1 MTTLADRLHARA
13 ARFEQRAA
21 RTRAR
26 AERAGRRIT
35 VGSDAHRDLFCQ
47 HFHDTYHEYDP
58 ETLPWPELTEVELE
72 RLRGV
77 PFWQEVYHTERRAGA
92 IVDAFAPQVTDPVV
106 HAAVALQGREET
118 RHAKLIRVMIDR
130 YGLDATEQPLEAFP
144 ADLETAFIDFGFG
157 ECLDAFLGFGAFKT
171 ARESRFLPEAM
182 FDIFDVLM
190 FEETRHIV
198 FFINYMA
205 WRQAR
210 RGRPAPL
217 RMLSHAWFYARA
229 ARRLG
234 GMVGRGQEAN
244 DGRDFAV
251 TQANLFLDGFSFRR
265 FVEDCYRENAR
276 RMQAF
281 DPDLLQPRLLPA
293 IADMAASGLRL
304 WDRARPELRAAM
316 LASHQRSPDPRPR
329 EPVP

>member
-1 MTTLADRLHARA
+1 MTAASATRLEQQAVRLERRA
-13 ARFEQRAA
+13 QRL
-21 RTRAR
+21 RAR
-26 AERAGRRIT
+26 ARRAYDHSRIA
-35 VGSDAHRDLFCQ
+35 VGSDAHRDLFCRQ
-47 HFHDTYHEYDP
+47 FHDTYQDYDP
-58 ETLPWPELTEVELE
+58 ETLPWPELTADELA

-106 HAAVALQGREET
+106 HKAVALQGFEEQ

-130 YGLDATEQPLEAFP
+130 YGIDATAQKMEQFP

-171 ARESRFLPEAM
+171 ARESEFLPSAM

-205 WRQAR
+205 WRQVR
-210 RGRPAPL
+210 DGRGAPPL
-217 RMLSHAWFYARA
+217 RALTHAWFYARA
-229 ARRLG
+229 ARRLF
-234 GMVGRGQEAN
+234 GMVGRGKEAN

-251 TQANLFLDGFSFRR
+251 TEANLFLDGFSFRG
-265 FVEDCYRENAR
+265 FVADCYQENAR
-276 RMQAF
+276 RMSAF
-281 DPDLLQPRLLPA
+281 DPGLLQPRLLPA
-293 IADMAASGLRL
+293 IADMAATGLRL
-304 WDRARPELRAAM
+304 WDRARPQVRATT
-316 LASHQRSPDPRPR
+316 LATHGA
-329 EPVP
+329 EV